1 MLPLVVKRSVR
12 LLARYLLIAKGKIVI
27 GEWNNPEGMTGGTV
41 TDWKR
46 LRKHD
51 KCSTVFWVRSQN
63 IKRLLVE
70 KLVES

>member
-1 MLPLVVKRSVR
+1 MVPLVVKCSVR
-12 LLARYLLIAKGKIVI
+12 LLARYVLITKGKIVI
-27 GEWNNPEGMTGGTV
+27 REWNNHEGKTGGTV

-51 KCSTVFWVRSQN
+51 KCSMVFWVGSQN

-70 KLVES
+70 KLVKS